1 MFIKIKKNEKLSYY
15 ADKIKVYYKE
25 IKVEVEQLQRQM
37 KEKFIRNLFGT
48 VF

>member
-1 MFIKIKKNEKLSYY
+1 MFIKIKKNEKLFYY

>member
-25 IKVEVEQLQRQM
+25 IKVEVEQLRRQT
-37 KEKFIRNLFGT
+37 KEKVICNLFGT